1 MSTCLI
7 VATLFYRCLFLCNL
21 FFFCGF
27 FCVFFLLIT
36 LEALP
41 ERADA
46 LAQILA
52 QPAQPAHAED
62 EEYNDQYEYQLW
74 PTNFER
80 HFFPL

>member
-1 MSTCLI
+1 MCSVVT
-7 VATLFYRCLFLCNL
+7 TLFYWGLFLYCL

-27 FCVFFLLIT
+27 LDAFFLLIT
-36 LEALP
+36 LETLP

-62 EEYNDQYEYQLW
+62 E
-74 PTNFER
+74 
-80 HFFPL
+80 